1 MAENKVPLDL
11 IQKGVELKKVE
22 TKEPSLPTAEEIA
35 EQKKLAEQEGVQRL
49 PEDLPKDAQNRN
61 VHDLIKEGKELK
73 KVETKES
80 SRLPT
85 AEEIAEQKKLAE
97 QEGVQRLP
105 EDLPRDGQN
114 RNVHDLIKEGKELK
128 KVETKESSR
137 LPTAEEIAE
146 QKKLAEQ
153 EGVQRL
159 PEDLPRDGQNRT
171 VYDLI
176 KEGKPELKKVE
187 TKEPRLPTAE
197 EIAEQKKLEGQQ

>member
-1 MAENKVPLDL
+1 MSENKVPLEL

-22 TKEPSLPTAEEIA
+22 TKEHKLPTAEEIA
-35 EQKKLAEQEGVQRL
+35 EQKKLAEQEG
-49 PEDLPKDAQNRN
+49 AQ
-61 VHDLIKEGKELK
+61 V
-73 KVETKES
+73 
-80 SRLPT
+80 
-85 AEEIAEQKKLAE
+85 
-97 QEGVQRLP
+97 LP

-128 KVETKESSR
+128 KVETKEPKLPTAEEIAEQKKLAEQEGVQVLPEDLPR
-137 LPTAEEIAE
+137 DGQNRNVHDLIKEGKELKKVETKEPKLPTAEEIAE

-159 PEDLPRDGQNRT
+159 PEDLPRDAQNRT
-171 VYDLI
+171 VHDLI

-197 EIAEQKKLEGQQ
+197 EIAEQKKLEGQ